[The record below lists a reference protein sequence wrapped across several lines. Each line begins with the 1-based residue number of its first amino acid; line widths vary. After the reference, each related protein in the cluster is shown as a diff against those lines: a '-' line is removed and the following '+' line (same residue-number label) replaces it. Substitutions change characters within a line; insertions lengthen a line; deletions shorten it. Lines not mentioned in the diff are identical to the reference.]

1 MAKVEMKIMGKLRNK
16 NYNKIKKKNFT
27 TFKMT
32 TSSSKQK
39 TYINNL
45 QFQLLIIFEEQF
57 SICILIDFKSA
68 HTKNKFITKIYYIY

>member
-1 MAKVEMKIMGKLRNK
+1 MKIMGKLRNK
-16 NYNKIKKKNFT
+16 NYNKIKMKNFT

-45 QFQLLIIFEEQF
+45 QF
-57 SICILIDFKSA
+57 
-68 HTKNKFITKIYYIY
+68 